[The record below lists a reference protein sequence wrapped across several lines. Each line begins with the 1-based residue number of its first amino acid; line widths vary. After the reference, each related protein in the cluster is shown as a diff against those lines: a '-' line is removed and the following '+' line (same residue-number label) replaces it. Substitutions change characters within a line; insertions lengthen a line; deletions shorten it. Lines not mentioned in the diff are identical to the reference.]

1 MTQLRQTKDISFIV
15 KVTPR
20 RRMEYLDGNL
30 FFVQR
35 RFPYSAIPSLAC
47 KKKSVNHKNK
57 IIKLL
62 MFTNEIDQS
71 KRFERWIGKKGLIQA
86 LLIKM
91 LEAFA
96 SKISLS
102 VARDNNEHDPENES
116 R

>member
-1 MTQLRQTKDISFIV
+1 
-15 KVTPR
+15 
-20 RRMEYLDGNL
+20 
-30 FFVQR
+30 
-35 RFPYSAIPSLAC
+35 
-47 KKKSVNHKNK
+47 
-57 IIKLL
+57 